1 MGTDTGDA
9 NRSMAVVY
17 ACIMAASLVAFLSF
31 GTRTSLGIFLEP
43 VLQARGWDRETF
55 GLALALQ
62 NLVWGLSQPFF
73 SAWAD
78 SRGNIRVLC
87 SGALFYVIGL
97 TGMAWADTPTAFY
110 VFGGVFNGLATAA
123 ASWTICVGAL
133 TRIVPPAMQSWIAG
147 LAITASSL
155 GQIVLA
161 TLSQAFI
168 MVIDWQTALL
178 VLAAGTACIA
188 PAAMVLRL
196 ARGREVIAASRS
208 SVSETLALAAGN
220 RSFWLIVMGFTICGL
235 HAGFGFTH
243 IPSYIVSI
251 GLPPE
256 AGAMAMGALGITNLF
271 ASYTSGAL
279 GQTRSKRKML
289 IWIYAFRAITM
300 LAFVLLA
307 LDQPLALGLMAVLG
321 IFWMSSIPPTAGL
334 LGQIFGP
341 YYIGTLLGVVSC
353 GHQFGSFVGAWL
365 GGVIY
370 DRTGS
375 YDLMWWLCAALGF
388 IAMVANLPV
397 NERPLEEVA
406 IEKAAKPAA
415 G

>member
-1 MGTDTGDA
+1 MTSVAATGDV
-9 NRSMAVVY
+9 RPSTIVY
-17 ACIMAASLVAFLSF
+17 ACIVAASLVAFLSF
-31 GTRTSLGIFLEP
+31 GSRTSLGIFLEP

-55 GLALALQ
+55 GLALAIQ

-78 SRGNIRVLC
+78 SKGNVRVLC

-97 TGMAWADTPTAFY
+97 TGMAYAETPLAFY
-110 VFGGVFNGLATAA
+110 IFGGVFNGLGVAG
-123 ASWTICVGAL
+123 ASWTICVGAV

-155 GQIVLA
+155 GQIVLT

-168 MVIDWQTALL
+168 MVFDWQTSLL
-178 VLAAGTACIA
+178 ILAGCTAAIV
-188 PAAMVLRL
+188 PAAMVLLL
-196 ARGREVIAASRS
+196 ARKDAIPAPRS
-208 SVSETLALAAGN
+208 SVSETLKLAAN
-220 RSFWLIVMGFTICGL
+220 SRSFWLIVFGFTICGM

-243 IPSYIVSI
+243 IPGYIVSI

-256 AGAMAMGALGITNLF
+256 AGAMAMGTLGITNLF

-279 GQTRSKRKML
+279 GQTRSKRKLL
-289 IWIYAFRAITM
+289 IWIYGLRAATM
-300 LAFVLLA
+300 LAFVLLT
-307 LDQPLALGLMAVLG
+307 LDQPLMLALMAVLG

-365 GGVIY
+365 GGFIY

-375 YDLMWWLCAALGF
+375 YDLMWWICAALGF
-388 IAMVANLPV
+388 VAMVANLPV
-397 NERPLEEVA
+397 KEKP
-406 IEKAAKPAA
+406 IEQAVKQ
-415 G
+415 GVS